1 VPQIEVAFDIDANG
15 IVNVTAKDVA
25 TGKEQKITISGS
37 SGLSKDDVDRMVK
50 DAEAH
55 AADDKTRRDVIDAR
69 NQADALAYS
78 VEKTV
83 NENRDRLPSIEVGKV
98 EAALADV
105 REAVKG
111 DNLQAIR
118 TTRGEL
124 EKLSHALA
132 EQLYKQQA
140 AGSGPTASQ
149 KHDDVKD
156 GEVVDA

>member
-1 VPQIEVAFDIDANG
+1 LID
-15 IVNVTAKDVA
+15 
-25 TGKEQKITISGS
+25 E
-37 SGLSKDDVDRMVK
+37 
-50 DAEAH
+50 
-55 AADDKTRRDVIDAR
+55 R
-69 NQADALAYS
+69 NQADSLAYS

-98 EAALADV
+98 ESAIAGV

-118 TTRGEL
+118 TARGEL
-124 EKLSHALA
+124 EKVSHALA

-140 AGSGPTASQ
+140 PGSQAQASQ
-149 KHDDVKD
+149 THDDVKD